1 MQDETVCFLRV
12 VIHRH
17 VERIR
22 QVEIPVLAIRLVEAM
37 RGVEGRAILDG
48 VQLIAL
54 EARYRIGA
62 LIGIVVVLRRA
73 VLAGLRVVTDVRLLR
88 VVRDGLL

>member
-1 MQDETVCFLRV
+1 M
-12 VIHRH
+12 H
-17 VERIR
+17 
-22 QVEIPVLAIRLVEAM
+22 IRLVEAV

-54 EARYRIGA
+54 ESRYRIGTF
-62 LIGIVVVLRRA
+62 IGIVIVLRRA
-73 VLAGLRVVTDVRLLR
+73 RPAGLRIVTDVRLLR